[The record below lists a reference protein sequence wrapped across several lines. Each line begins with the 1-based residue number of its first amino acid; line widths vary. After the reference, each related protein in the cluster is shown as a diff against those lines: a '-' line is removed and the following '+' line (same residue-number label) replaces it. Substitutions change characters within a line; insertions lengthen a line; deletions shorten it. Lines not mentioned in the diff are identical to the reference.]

1 MPVFVI
7 GLVSQFIYQPAI
19 RRLSFAW
26 YNDEKN
32 FFKKAI
38 LKQIII
44 IVILSILAIFGGA
57 FLGIP
62 ILSAIY
68 SVDLTGYKQEL
79 LVLLIG
85 GGLQMLI
92 TITRHQNWLI
102 GGYILAYIVF
112 LTQGKS
118 VVKNY
123 GIMGI
128 SLFYLTVLVALT
140 IIFGIMTCRI
150 ITHRY
155 K

>member
-1 MPVFVI
+1 M
-7 GLVSQFIYQPAI
+7 
-19 RRLSFAW
+19 
-26 YNDEKN
+26 
-32 FFKKAI
+32 
-38 LKQIII
+38 
-44 IVILSILAIFGGA
+44 
-57 FLGIP
+57 
-62 ILSAIY
+62 SAIY

-85 GGLQMLI
+85 GGMLAFVNFLQMLI

-128 SLFYLTVLVALT
+128 SLFYLAVLVALT